1 MDQRFAG
8 ATQAGSAASALPTF
22 SLLGIASSQKSK
34 VLMVIN
40 SPGWHCL
47 ADPCPALS
55 SPIFTLLWK
64 CNISAHCYG
73 RSSIELLI
81 RTSWEEIFLQT
92 SASVQTANHW
102 MQQLLG
108 PGFRLP
114 TGTWPRA
121 SASSS
126 APWMVSHLAWGADG
140 PPASI
145 PPGAG
150 VGDTYPAP
158 VYPNAPPPPP
168 ASDILKNAITR
179 LGLFLARLHP
189 CAQSSHTYLFHRIA
203 RKVSKPLASPS
214 EFPSQSSEAEAS
226 SVGELADMARCLRS
240 GGEMQASIPAAG
252 RGALPPPSRVKKPS
266 WSPLPGGEA
275 APCHPFNFVRVFP
288 GEENEIPA
296 LELAPPCQNGS
307 DLCNH
312 TRFSGYFISAVM
324 RLCKPLKAKCFLLL

>member
-1 MDQRFAG
+1 MQYF
-8 ATQAGSAASALPTF
+8 S
-22 SLLGIASSQKSK
+22 SLLREIQYRAINTYQLGRNFPANIGLCPDRKS
-34 VLMVIN
+34 LD
-40 SPGWHCL
+40 
-47 ADPCPALS
+47 AA
-55 SPIFTLLWK
+55 
-64 CNISAHCYG
+64 A
-73 RSSIELLI
+73 
-81 RTSWEEIFLQT
+81 
-92 SASVQTANHW
+92 
-102 MQQLLG
+102 
-108 PGFRLP
+108 
-114 TGTWPRA
+114 
-121 SASSS
+121 
-126 APWMVSHLAWGADG
+126 
-140 PPASI
+140 
-145 PPGAG
+145 PGAG
-150 VGDTYPAP
+150 IPAAHRYLASGFGFFICP
-158 VYPNAPPPPP
+158 VDGLTPRLGSGRTPSFHPPRRWGGRHVSSTGVSKCPPPPLP

>member
-1 MDQRFAG
+1 MRIQHRCI
-8 ATQAGSAASALPTF
+8 Q
-22 SLLGIASSQKSK
+22 
-34 VLMVIN
+34 M
-40 SPGWHCL
+40 
-47 ADPCPALS
+47 
-55 SPIFTLLWK
+55 
-64 CNISAHCYG
+64 
-73 RSSIELLI
+73 
-81 RTSWEEIFLQT
+81 
-92 SASVQTANHW
+92 
-102 MQQLLG
+102 
-108 PGFRLP
+108 
-114 TGTWPRA
+114 
-121 SASSS
+121 
-126 APWMVSHLAWGADG
+126 
-140 PPASI
+140 
-145 PPGAG
+145 
-150 VGDTYPAP
+150 
-158 VYPNAPPPPP
+158 PPPLP
-168 ASDILKNAITR
+168 ASDILKNVITR

-214 EFPSQSSEAEAS
+214 ELPSQRSEAEAS
-226 SVGELADMARCLRS
+226 SVGELADAARSLRS

-252 RGALPPPSRVKKPS
+252 RCLLGGVRTRGSLPPPSRVKEPS